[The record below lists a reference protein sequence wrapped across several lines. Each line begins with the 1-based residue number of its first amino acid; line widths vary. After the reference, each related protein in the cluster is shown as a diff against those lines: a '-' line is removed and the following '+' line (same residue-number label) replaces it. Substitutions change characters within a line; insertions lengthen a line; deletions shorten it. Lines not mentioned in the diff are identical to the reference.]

1 MPCGFG
7 RPYADVPRIGSA
19 KTRHAGRGKSEQEAT
34 KNRRY
39 SVRGNNTLAI
49 AAEKAH
55 AAFRAAS
62 SPVFLRKAGAHDHSF
77 PT

>member
-1 MPCGFG
+1 M
-7 RPYADVPRIGSA
+7 RD
-19 KTRHAGRGKSEQEAT
+19 AGRGKSAQEAT

-39 SVRGNNTLAI
+39 SLRGKNTLAI

-55 AAFRAAS
+55 AALRAAS
-62 SPVFLRKAGAHDHSF
+62 SPAFLRKAGAHDHSF